1 MPHRRA
7 LLARLAVVVRGL
19 SFRESDGPK
28 DRVSGA
34 AVVAVLCALVEG
46 SDQPAARIT
55 DRYSVRVVSRALA
68 FLRSTGLI
76 LEESFRANGS
86 PRVRRSI
93 QWDQLAA
100 WIDSPT
106 EAHQRTRISAEI
118 AVTLPGDLPAEDA
131 DEPTAPERMADG
143 GWLMAFGQQVEPAGD
158 AAHREREGLRRDLAT
173 LGVSPEAVEKSP
185 LPLAKQR
192 QLVQHYEQSA
202 LTDEAGNTVYAWL
215 AGLLYQRLV
224 RPDLATLAP
233 TDWPPSRDDHW
244 KRLKA
249 RAVNAARL
257 KREAEDRA
265 RSESRSTAENPADRL
280 HQLELRFPGQLT
292 SVGEVIRRLR
302 SMPQPSDILIRR
314 VKASGLENTAVRFAV
329 LSEFAK
335 SEGA

>member
-1 MPHRRA
+1 M
-7 LLARLAVVVRGL
+7 LARLAVVVRGL

-106 EAHQRTRISAEI
+106 EAHQRTRIPAEI
-118 AVTLPGDLPAEDA
+118 AVTLPGDLPAEEA
-131 DEPTAPERMADG
+131 EEPPTAPEQRTLG
-143 GWLMAFGQQVEPAGD
+143 LVIEPQTVEPGD
-158 AAHREREGLRRDLAT
+158 AVQREREELRRDLAT
-173 LGVSPEAVEKSP
+173 LGVSPEAVDKSP

-192 QLVQHYEQSA
+192 QLVQHYQQSA
-202 LTDEAGNTVYAWL
+202 LTDEAGNAVYAWSP
-215 AGLLYQRLV
+215 GLLFGRLV
-224 RPDLATLAP
+224 RLELATLSP
-233 TDWPPSRDDHW
+233 TDWPLSRDDHW

-257 KREAEDRA
+257 KREADERA
-265 RSESRSTAENPADRL
+265 RSESTAENPADRL

-292 SVGEVIRRLR
+292 SVEEVIRRLR

-314 VKASGLENTAVRFAV
+314 VKASGLANTAVRFAV

-335 SEGA
+335 QA